1 MKLRY
6 GLQVLWLIFAALLS
20 GCSKRE
26 VPPPPK
32 TQPELLLEIYDA
44 ARKQQY
50 NAALLKIQKMRALDP
65 TSIFLSELENT
76 VRFNRLTAVV
86 NAYLQMGK
94 FEEAL
99 NALQDYE
106 KQHGYTEAT
115 EATKKQLFFIA
126 RLDHQI
132 RRIKTARR
140 SDELEKEIQDFQT
153 LTEKTDLSPKIV
165 NFIEKRE
172 SDIPVLRNWEKQ
184 MTMREIRQMM
194 EECQKAGDRRAGLVL
209 TTVYEMESSGV
220 TDRLELPPSGEN
232 SADIK

>member
-1 MKLRY
+1 MKMRY
-6 GLQVLWLIFAALLS
+6 GLQMLCLILAALLS

-65 TSIFLSELENT
+65 TNVFLSELENT

-106 KQHGYTEAT
+106 KKHGYTEAT
-115 EATKKQLFFIA
+115 ETTKQQLLFIA

-132 RRIKTARR
+132 RRIKTVKR
-140 SDELEKEIQDFQT
+140 SDELEKEIQDFRT
-153 LTEKTDLSPKIV
+153 FTGKSNLSPKIV

-172 SDIPVLRNWEKQ
+172 SDIPVLRNFEKQ
-184 MTMREIRQMM
+184 LTMREIRQMM
-194 EECQKAGDRRAGLVL
+194 EDFLKAGDRRSGLVL
-209 TTVYEMESSGV
+209 AAVYEME
-220 TDRLELPPSGEN
+220 TPRTADQIEPPPGEK
-232 SADIK
+232 SAEIK